1 LFSLGGEVK
10 GALQR
15 RRSPRRFRR
24 RGCRFADKNLRKLK
38 WMKLMDY
45 RSLGR
50 SGVKVSPLCL
60 GTMTFGGPTDE
71 ATAGRIVA
79 KAKDQ
84 GVNFIDTADAYQ
96 GGKSEEV
103 TGRAIGNQRHDWVLA
118 TKLGN
123 VRGKWPN
130 QGGLSRKWVMQCCEE
145 SLRRLGTD
153 YIDILY
159 LHKEDHDTP
168 LVQTV
173 RALGA
178 LQQQGKIRYFGI
190 SNHRAWR
197 IAEICNLCDQM
208 GVDRPVVSQ
217 PYYHALYRVAEVE
230 QLPVCGNYGIGV
242 VSYSPLARGVLTGK
256 YQPGA
261 EAAKDTRAGRAD
273 KRMLETE
280 FRPETLEAAQKFK
293 AYAEKRGVAA
303 GHLAVAWVLNNK
315 LMSGVVAGPRTEA
328 HWDDYMKALD
338 VTFTREDEAFVDDL
352 VVTGHPVSP
361 GYNDPQYPIEGRV
374 ARVS

>member
-1 LFSLGGEVK
+1 MDHRNLG
-10 GALQR
+10 
-15 RRSPRRFRR
+15 S
-24 RGCRFADKNLRKLK
+24 
-38 WMKLMDY
+38 
-45 RSLGR
+45 

-60 GTMTFGGPTDE
+60 GTMMFGGPTDE

-79 KAKDQ
+79 KAKEQ
-84 GVNFIDTADAYQ
+84 GVNFIDTADGYA

-103 TGRAIGNQRHDWVLA
+103 TGRAIGNRRHDWVLA

-123 VRGKWPN
+123 VRGPWPN
-130 QGGLSRKWVMQCCEE
+130 HGGLSRKWVIQCAEE

-168 LVQTV
+168 LPETV
-173 RALGA
+173 RALAA
-178 LQQQGKIRYFGI
+178 LQRDGKIRYFGV

-197 IAEICNLCDQM
+197 IAELCSLCDQM
-208 GVDRPVVSQ
+208 GIDRPVVNQ

-230 QLPVCGNYGIGV
+230 QLPACAHYGVGV

-256 YQPGA
+256 YQVGA
-261 EAAKDTRAGRAD
+261 EAARDSRAGRAD

-280 FRPETLEAAQKFK
+280 FRPETLEAAAKVK
-293 AYAEKRGVAA
+293 AYAEKRGVAPN
-303 GHLAVAWVLNNK
+303 HFAVAWVLNNT
-315 LMSGVVAGPRTEA
+315 LITGVVAGPRTEA
-328 HWDDYMKALD
+328 QWDDYVKALD
-338 VTFTREDEAFVDDL
+338 YTFTKEDEDFIDGL
-352 VVTGHPVSP
+352 VVTGHPAAP

-374 ARVS
+374 ARTS

>member
-1 LFSLGGEVK
+1 MEHRNLGSG
-10 GALQR
+10 
-15 RRSPRRFRR
+15 
-24 RGCRFADKNLRKLK
+24 
-38 WMKLMDY
+38 
-45 RSLGR
+45 
-50 SGVKVSPLCL
+50 GVKVSPLCL
-60 GTMTFGGPTDE
+60 GTMMFGGPTDE

-79 KAKDQ
+79 KAKEQ
-84 GVNFIDTADAYQ
+84 GVNFIDTADGYA

-123 VRGKWPN
+123 PLSARPN
-130 QGGLSRKWVMQCCEE
+130 HGGLSRKWVMQGAEE

-153 YIDILY
+153 YIDIYY

-168 LVQTV
+168 LAETV
-173 RALGA
+173 RAIGD
-178 LQQQGKIRYFGI
+178 LQRQGKIRYFGV

-197 IAEICNLCDQM
+197 IAEICGLCDQM
-208 GVDRPVVSQ
+208 GIDRPIVNQ

-230 QLPVCGNYGIGV
+230 QLPACANYGIGV

-273 KRMLETE
+273 KRMLQTE
-280 FRPETLEAAQKFK
+280 FRPETLEAAAKVK
-293 AYAEKRGVAA
+293 AYAEKKGVAPN
-303 GHLAVAWVLNNK
+303 HFAVAWVLNNT
-315 LMSGVVAGPRTEA
+315 LITGVVAGPRTEA
-328 HWDDYMKALD
+328 QWDDYVKALD
-338 VTFTREDEAFVDDL
+338 YTFTKEDEDFIDGL
-352 VVTGHPVSP
+352 VVTGHPAAP

-374 ARVS
+374 ARTS